1 MHSAVA
7 SSTAMYL
14 TMFTT
19 LTATINAL
27 IIESVNVQYMLVLC
41 ALTIVFSIPGII
53 CQPMIRE
60 KAGGRTQ
67 ITVGILI
74 SSLIIIA
81 VSVGY
86 LMIVETVAAEE
97 RPMSEEDSAFKSY
110 C

>member
-7 SSTAMYL
+7 SSTGMYL

-19 LTATINAL
+19 LTATTNAL
-27 IIESVNVQYMLVLC
+27 IIESINVQYMLVLC
-41 ALTIVFSIPGII
+41 GLTIVSSIPGII

-74 SSLIIIA
+74 SALIIIA
-81 VSVGY
+81 ASVGY
-86 LMIVETVAAEE
+86 FMVHESITAAEASG
-97 RPMSEEDSAFKSY
+97 SEEVSAFKSY

>member
-27 IIESVNVQYMLVLC
+27 IIKSVNVQYMLVLC
-41 ALTIVFSIPGII
+41 VLTIASSIPGII
-53 CQPMIRE
+53 CQPKIRE
-60 KAGGRTQ
+60 GAGGRTQ
-67 ITVGILI
+67 ITIGILI
-74 SSLIIIA
+74 SALIIIA
-81 VSVGY
+81 ASVGFF
-86 LMIVETVAAEE
+86 MITEAIIA
-97 RPMSEEDSAFKSY
+97 SEESASDDVSAFKSY